1 MENKKKSILKKDDK
15 NIRYKNYFLFFT
27 VIVLIINVFLLFH
40 VKNFLPFIFLL
51 SSLITEL
58 SIIFVLLIRK
68 RSLLDI
74 LHNIYL
80 FLMIAGTLF
89 LKNVYLLFIIFIL
102 FIAFLTRSIFD
113 VCLFYPEV
121 KKTTNGTITIIVIL
135 IVCLFRIYH
144 EKMYKNILK
153 F

>member
-80 FLMIAGTLF
+80 FLMIAGALF

-121 KKTTNGTITIIVIL
+121 KKTSNGTITIIVIL
-135 IVCLFRIYH
+135 IVSLFRIYH

>member
-51 SSLITEL
+51 TSLITEL

>member
-1 MENKKKSILKKDDK
+1 
-15 NIRYKNYFLFFT
+15 
-27 VIVLIINVFLLFH
+27 
-40 VKNFLPFIFLL
+40 
-51 SSLITEL
+51 
-58 SIIFVLLIRK
+58 
-68 RSLLDI
+68 
-74 LHNIYL
+74 
-80 FLMIAGTLF
+80 MIAGALF

-121 KKTTNGTITIIVIL
+121 KKTSNGTITIIVIL
-135 IVCLFRIYH
+135 IVSLFRIYH